1 MIKELIIGSTNP
13 AKINQIKGALFP
25 LKLKISDISNLEL
38 PEIIEDGKT
47 AQENARKKATS
58 YAKFLKKP
66 VLSMDNYLYFDS
78 LPESRQPGINVRCI
92 NNRTDRLTDEEMLDY
107 YSKLVSELGE
117 QINGRWKFAI
127 CVATPEKFFE
137 TTIISPR
144 IFTNKKSSIII
155 PGYPLESI
163 QIDPE
168 TNKYISEMTQTEQ
181 DVFWQKSIGDKLQAF
196 IKSIN
201 I

>member
-13 AKINQIKGALFP
+13 AKINQIKGVLSP
-25 LKLKISDISNLEL
+25 LNLEISDISNLEL

-47 AQENARKKATS
+47 AQENARKKAIG
-58 YAKFLKKP
+58 YAEFLNKP
-66 VLSMDNYLYFDS
+66 VLSMDNSLYFDS
-78 LPESRQPGINVRCI
+78 LPESKQPGINVRRI
-92 NNRTDRLTDEEMLDY
+92 NGINRATDNEMLDY
-107 YSKLVSELGE
+107 YPKLVSELGE
-117 QINGRWKFAI
+117 QINGRWEFAI

-137 TTIISPR
+137 TIIISPR
-144 IFTNKKSSIII
+144 IFTSKKSSIII

-168 TNKYISEMTQTEQ
+168 TNRYISEMTQTEQ
-181 DVFWQKSIGDKLQAF
+181 DVFWQKSIGEKLQAF